1 MFNHLLVPVDGSDLS
16 DKAMSSGLALA
27 QRLGARVTGF
37 IVEPFAPPPA
47 SIGEGYVYG
56 RITKAHD
63 DTVRAHA
70 DEVLGRFERLA
81 AEAGVAFQR
90 VSVQA
95 SNVEDAI
102 VDAARDHQCDL
113 VVMVTHGRGVFGELL
128 WGSHTKNLMS
138 RTKLPVL
145 VLHG

>member
-16 DKAMSSGLALA
+16 DKAMHAGLALA
-27 QRLGARVTGF
+27 KRLGARVTGF

-63 DTVRAHA
+63 ATVRAHA
-70 DEVLGRFERLA
+70 DEVLGRFAQLA
-81 AEAGVAFQR
+81 TEAGVDFQR

-95 SNVEDAI
+95 NNVEDAI
-102 VDAARDHQCDL
+102 VDAAAQHLCDL
-113 VVMVTHGRGVFGELL
+113 IVMVTHGRGVFGELM

-138 RTKLPVL
+138 RTQLPVL
-145 VLHG
+145 VLH

>member
-1 MFNHLLVPVDGSDLS
+1 MFDHLLVPVDGSDLS
-16 DKAMSSGLALA
+16 DKAMHAGLALA
-27 QRLGARVTGF
+27 RRLGARVTGF

-47 SIGEGYVYG
+47 SIGEGYAYG
-56 RITKAHD
+56 RITKTHD
-63 DTVRAHA
+63 ESVRAHA

-81 AEAGVAFQR
+81 AEAGVPFQR

-95 SNVEDAI
+95 NSVEDAI
-102 VDAARDHQCDL
+102 VDAAAQHQCDL
-113 VVMVTHGRGVFGELL
+113 IVMVTHGRGVFGELM

-145 VLHG
+145 VLH